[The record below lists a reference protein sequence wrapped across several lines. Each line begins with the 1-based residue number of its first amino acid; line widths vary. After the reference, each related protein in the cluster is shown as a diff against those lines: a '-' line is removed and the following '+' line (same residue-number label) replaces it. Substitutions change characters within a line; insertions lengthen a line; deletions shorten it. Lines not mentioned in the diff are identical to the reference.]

1 MFLHGP
7 EGFLD
12 NYYMQELRKLAI
24 IQTKMNCMIAKGT
37 YGKSFYA
44 LWKDGKSPSIH
55 FSKNNT
61 HMSLHTDRLINPLG
75 LPETIW
81 WALMMFMLGLFN
93 EQYNVYGRDL
103 HELEIEENNFS
114 EYMRKTYSPRISGN
128 PVFETFSE
136 EQKSTIT
143 FESFSKDVEVFSI
156 KNHLSLDGSSCISPY
171 WYSLEEFGRIRGTC
185 VCCKKQLLE
194 SDLCPVISG
203 DYKSKLMAVLSVATP
218 LTVM

>member
-1 MFLHGP
+1 
-7 EGFLD
+7 
-12 NYYMQELRKLAI
+12 MQELRKLAI

-44 LWKDGKSPSIH
+44 LWKEGNLPSMH
-55 FSKNNT
+55 FSKKDT